1 MIDSARGQ
9 TKCLRAEGLHTTS
22 IGWRFAVVSG
32 PTTLLATLVSLN
44 PIYLNFDMSEADHM
58 AFLRERQ
65 KQKGSLAHKV
75 DASLSD
81 ETNFTRQGTL
91 NFIDNTLDRS
101 SGTIHARATMPNS
114 DLLLTP
120 GGFARVRLALSTPA
134 QVLLVPDASVILDQS
149 DHIVLTVSAD
159 NVVTPKQVQVGDVR
173 YGLRVIRS
181 GLTLSDRVIIDG
193 MPIAAPGSKVSPHDG
208 SIQFGSDEGKN

>member
-1 MIDSARGQ
+1 
-9 TKCLRAEGLHTTS
+9 
-22 IGWRFAVVSG
+22 
-32 PTTLLATLVSLN
+32 
-44 PIYLNFDMSEADHM
+44 
-58 AFLRERQ
+58 
-65 KQKGSLAHKV
+65 
-75 DASLSD
+75 
-81 ETNFTRQGTL
+81 
-91 NFIDNTLDRS
+91 
-101 SGTIHARATMPNS
+101 MPNS

-120 GGFARVRLALSTPA
+120 GAFARVRLALSTPA

-208 SIQFGSDEGKN
+208 SIQVGSDEGKN